1 VLEAR
6 RRRRSRL
13 SALTAIGVLLA
24 SLTGC
29 STGNLEPSPTTT
41 TAPTASPLITPSPI
55 VTTIGGPGPGPGPEA
70 TAIGPTA
77 TTLAPNGEAQWTFI
91 VVRHANW
98 RDDGTDDG
106 PLTEAGKLRALRL
119 ADLLYAYAGVATY
132 ATKFRRATGTAR
144 PTAELWKVPVTIY
157 DGATPAPALV
167 NQIKQ
172 QHPQGAILIVGHSD
186 NLSLIVS
193 ELCRCRI
200 NAIPESDYAPRYEIA
215 LRSDSS
221 VISVQED
228 AGY

>member
-1 VLEAR
+1 VRKPR

-13 SALTAIGVLLA
+13 SALVAIAVLLG

-29 STGNLEPSPTTT
+29 STGKLEPSPTIPPDSPAT
-41 TAPTASPLITPSPI
+41 PLITPSPI
-55 VTTIGGPGPGPGPEA
+55 VTTIGGPGPDTTAIEPTAA
-70 TAIGPTA
+70 TA
-77 TTLAPNGEAQWTFI
+77 TLAPNGQAQWTFI

-119 ADLLYAYAGVATY
+119 ADLLYPYAGVATY

-157 DGATPAPALV
+157 DGAMPAPALV

-172 QHPQGAILIVGHSD
+172 QHPQGAILIVAHSD

-221 VISVQED
+221 VLSVQED

>member
-1 VLEAR
+1 MAKPR
-6 RRRRSRL
+6 RRRRTRP
-13 SALTAIGVLLA
+13 SALAATVVLLA

-29 STGNLEPSPTTT
+29 STGDLEPSPTISP
-41 TAPTASPLITPSPI
+41 APPSTPLVTPSPI
-55 VTTIGGPGPGPGPEA
+55 ITTIGGPGPD
-70 TAIGPTA
+70 TSIGPPGSTSE
-77 TTLAPNGEAQWTFI
+77 PKGQAQWTFV

-119 ADLLYAYAGVATY
+119 ADLLYSYAGVATY
-132 ATKFRRATGTAR
+132 ATRFRRAKGTAR

-157 DGATPAPALV
+157 DGAIPAPTLV

-186 NLSLIVS
+186 NLSGIVS

-200 NAIPESDYAPRYEIA
+200 NAIPESDYAPRYEVA

-221 VISVQED
+221 VISLQED